1 MTELEKLNPNWKP
14 KKIELGV
21 ELEFELD
28 TIYKGAEVDIENLVI
43 DQLNAVW
50 MDFEA
55 IPNMYEEILVTFQN
69 MELLARII
77 GKFYHVHN
85 KTLYITVT
93 LKLQE

>member
-21 ELEFELD
+21 ELEFEPD
-28 TIYKGAEVDIENLVI
+28 TIYRGAEVDIENLVI

-69 MELLARII
+69 MELLARVI

>member
-1 MTELEKLNPNWKP
+1 MKELEKLNPNWRP

-21 ELEFELD
+21 ELEFETD
-28 TIYKGAEVDIENLVI
+28 TIYKGAEIDIENLII
-43 DQLNAVW
+43 DQLNLIW

-55 IPNMYEEILVTFQN
+55 IPNMYEEVLVTFQN

>member
-1 MTELEKLNPNWKP
+1 MKELEQLNPNWKP

-69 MELLARII
+69 MELLARVI

>member
-1 MTELEKLNPNWKP
+1 MD
-14 KKIELGV
+14 G
-21 ELEFELD
+21 
-28 TIYKGAEVDIENLVI
+28 
-43 DQLNAVW
+43 

>member
-21 ELEFELD
+21 ELEFEPN
-28 TIYKGAEVDIENLVI
+28 TIYVGAEVDIENLII

-50 MDFEA
+50 MDYEA
-55 IPNMYEEILVTFQN
+55 IPNMYEEILITFQN

-85 KTLYITVT
+85 DTLYITVT

>member
-21 ELEFELD
+21 ELEFESD

-69 MELLARII
+69 MELLARVI

>member
-21 ELEFELD
+21 ELEFEPD

-43 DQLNAVW
+43 DQLNEVW

-69 MELLARII
+69 MELLARVI